1 MDSLGGNLAVI
12 DYIIIGVY
20 MAGVLY
26 LGSYFAKYIHSS
38 SDFFLAGR
46 SLPFWAIGMS
56 VVVSDIGAIDL
67 ITGAGAAY
75 DRGIA
80 QANFDWIGSVPA
92 ILIAAFIFVP
102 YYWRAGVYT
111 LPEFLGRRYNS
122 ATRWLHAL
130 VLLSFML
137 ATVSIML
144 WTSAVFL
151 NKVLGMDHL
160 TAIWV
165 TTIVVGCYAIS
176 GGLAAVVMTD
186 VMQMVVMFVGTGALL
201 TLGLWEVGGWS
212 GMVEKVLAQPE
223 QTEEYFRLLVEHRQ
237 GTKYPWPGM
246 VFSLGIIMST
256 AYFVGNQAVMQRA
269 LGARS
274 EWDAKAGMLT
284 AGLFKMAIPVL
295 VFLPGMAARGL
306 YPGLDPSDAAIPILI
321 DRLMPAGLKG
331 LMFAAF
337 FAALMSSVDSYLNSC
352 VTIFTGDIY
361 RPIHKGLTGGDLSSR
376 LGLILGRS
384 LTAVILVAAAIYA
397 PNFANHDTLYDVFQ
411 TLLSLFQ
418 GPTLAI
424 LLLGI
429 FWRGATAWGGFAGLV
444 IGVGLTVILN
454 ILGDAVFISAAG
466 SYLFVSF
473 WSFWAALAVTIIVSL
488 VTPRKTRH
496 ELEGLIYGSVVT
508 GSQATGSQAT
518 GSRATGSRANGEQAN
533 GGRANEVRTT

>member
-1 MDSLGGNLAVI
+1 MDSLAGNLAVI

-26 LGSYFAKYIHSS
+26 LGSYFAKYIHTSG
-38 SDFFLAGR
+38 DFFLAGR

-306 YPGLDPSDAAIPILI
+306 YPDLDPFDAAIPTLI
-321 DRLMPAGLKG
+321 DRLMPSGLKG

-352 VTIFTGDIY
+352 VTIFIGDIY

-473 WSFWAALAVTIIVSL
+473 WSFWAALAVTIVVSL
-488 VTPRKTRH
+488 VTPRKTSQ
-496 ELEGLIYGSVVT
+496 ELEGLIYGSVVIN
-508 GSQATGSQAT
+508 SQATGTQ
-518 GSRATGSRANGEQAN
+518 ATGSRANGKRANEEQAN
-533 GGRANEVRTT
+533 EGRAT

>member
-1 MDSLGGNLAVI
+1 MGELQSI
-12 DYIIIGVY
+12 DYLIIGTY
-20 MAGVLY
+20 MLGVLSI
-26 LGSYFAKYIHSS
+26 GSYFAKYIHSTG
-38 SDFFLAGR
+38 DFFLAGR
-46 SLPFWAIGMS
+46 ALPFWAIGMS
-56 VVVSDIGAIDL
+56 IVVTDIGAIDL
-67 ITGAGAAY
+67 LTGAGAAY

-92 ILIAAFIFVP
+92 LLLAAFIFVP

-122 ATRWLHAL
+122 ATRWVHAL
-130 VLLSFML
+130 VLLFFML

-151 NKVLGMDHL
+151 RETLGWNEI

-165 TTIVVGCYAIS
+165 TAAIVGCYAIS

-186 VMQMVVMFVGTGALL
+186 VMQLVVMFVGTGALL
-201 TLGLWEVGGWS
+201 ALALWEVGGWS
-212 GMVEKVLAQPE
+212 GLSQKILAQPNE
-223 QTEEYFRLLVEHRQ
+223 TEAYFQLLVEHRE
-237 GTKYPWPGM
+237 GTQYPWPGM

-284 AGLFKMAIPVL
+284 AALFKLAIPIL

-306 YPGLDPSDAAIPILI
+306 FPDLESSVAAIPTLI
-321 DRLMPAGLKG
+321 DRLLPPGLKG

-352 VTIFTGDIY
+352 VTIFTGDVY
-361 RPIHKGLTGGDLSSR
+361 RPLHKQVTGRDLSGR

-384 LTAVILVAAAIYA
+384 LTAFVLVAAAIYA
-397 PNFANHDTLYDVFQ
+397 PRFKESETLYDVLQ
-411 TLLSLFQ
+411 TLLSMFQ

-444 IGVGLTVILN
+444 IGVALTCVLN
-454 ILGDAVFISAAG
+454 ILGDAVFISDNP
-466 SYLFVSF
+466 YLFVSF
-473 WSFWAALAVTIIVSL
+473 WSFWVSLGVTISISL
-488 VTPRKTRH
+488 FTKKKTPM
-496 ELEGLIYGSVVT
+496 ELEGLVYGSVLSQVT
-508 GSQATGSQAT
+508 
-518 GSRATGSRANGEQAN
+518 NDN
-533 GGRANEVRTT
+533 V

>member
-1 MDSLGGNLAVI
+1 MI
-12 DYIIIGVY
+12 
-20 MAGVLY
+20 GVLY
-26 LGSYFAKYIHSS
+26 IGSYFAKYIHST

-46 SLPFWAIGMS
+46 ALPFWAIGMS
-56 VVVSDIGAIDL
+56 IVVSDIGAIDL

-92 ILIAAFIFVP
+92 ILIAAFIFLP

-111 LPEFLGRRYNS
+111 LPEFLGRRYNA
-122 ATRWLHAL
+122 ATRWIHAL
-130 VLLSFML
+130 VLLAFML

-151 NKVLGMDHL
+151 NKVLGWDHL

-165 TTIVVGCYAIS
+165 TTAIVGCYAIS

-186 VMQMVVMFVGTGALL
+186 VMQLVVMFVGTGALL
-201 TLGLWEVGGWS
+201 ALAMWEVGGWS
-212 GMVEKVLAQPE
+212 GLTEKVLAQPE
-223 QTEEYFRLLVEHRQ
+223 VTQEYFRLLVEHKP
-237 GTKYPWPGM
+237 GTEYPWPGM
-246 VFSLGIIMST
+246 VFSLGLIMST

-284 AGLFKMAIPVL
+284 AGLFKMMIPIL

-306 YPGLDPSDAAIPILI
+306 FPDLSPADAAIPTLI

-352 VTIFTGDIY
+352 VTIFLGDIY
-361 RPIHKGLTGGDLSSR
+361 RPIHKKITGHALSGKLGLT
-376 LGLILGRS
+376 LGRL
-384 LTAVILVAAAIYA
+384 LTAGVLVVAAFYA
-397 PNFANHDTLYDVFQ
+397 PQFAKSETLYDVIQ

-429 FWRGATAWGGFAGLV
+429 FWHRATGWGGLAGLV
-444 IGVGLTVILN
+444 IGVCLTMVLN
-454 ILGDAVFISAAG
+454 ILGEAVFLSEAA
-466 SYLFVSF
+466 YLYVSF
-473 WSFWAALAVTIIVSL
+473 WSFWVSLAVTIAVSL
-488 VTPRKTRH
+488 VTTPKTPE
-496 ELEGLIYGSVVT
+496 ELQGLVYGSVL
-508 GSQATGSQAT
+508 
-518 GSRATGSRANGEQAN
+518 
-533 GGRANEVRTT
+533 NESTVEGPAH

>member
-1 MDSLGGNLAVI
+1 MDELHTIGGKLITV
-12 DYIIIGVY
+12 DYVIIGVY
-20 MAGVLY
+20 MVGVLY
-26 LGSYFAKYIHSS
+26 IGMYFAKYIHSS
-38 SDFFLAGR
+38 GDFFLAGR
-46 SLPFWAIGMS
+46 ALPFWAIGMS

-92 ILIAAFIFVP
+92 LLVAAFIFVP

-122 ATRWLHAL
+122 ATRWVHAL
-130 VLLSFML
+130 VLLIFML

-151 NKVLGMDHL
+151 REVLGWHEIN
-160 TAIWV
+160 AIWV
-165 TTIVVGCYAIS
+165 TALIVGCYAIS

-186 VMQMVVMFVGTGALL
+186 VLQLVVMFVGTGALL
-201 TLGLWEVGGWS
+201 ALGMWEVGGWD
-212 GMVEKVLAQPE
+212 GMVEKVLTQPGE
-223 QTEEYFRLLVEHRQ
+223 TKEYFRLLVEHRQ
-237 GTKYPWPGM
+237 GTEYPWPGM

-274 EWDAKAGMLT
+274 EWDAKAGMIT

-306 YPGLDPSDAAIPILI
+306 FPDLEASDAAIPTLI
-321 DRLMPAGLKG
+321 DRLMPPGLKG

-352 VTIFTGDIY
+352 VTIFTGDVY
-361 RPIHKGLTGGDLSSR
+361 RPIHKRLTGNEMSEKLGLT
-376 LGLILGRS
+376 LGRS
-384 LTAVILVAAAIYA
+384 LTAFVLVAAAIYA
-397 PNFANHDTLYDVFQ
+397 PNFSESETLYDVIQ

-429 FWRGATAWGGFAGLV
+429 FWRGATAWGGFAGLI
-444 IGVGLTVILN
+444 IGVALTSVLN
-454 ILGDAVFISAAG
+454 ILGDAVFISDNP
-466 SYLFVSF
+466 YLFVSF
-473 WSFWAALAVTIIVSL
+473 WSFWVSLAVTIAVSL
-488 VTPRKTRH
+488 VTKKKTAE
-496 ELEGLIYGSVVT
+496 ELEGLVYGSVLLKPT
-508 GSQATGSQAT
+508 KG
-518 GSRATGSRANGEQAN
+518 N
-533 GGRANEVRTT
+533 

>member
-1 MDSLGGNLAVI
+1 MGSLATI

-20 MAGVLY
+20 MVGVLY
-26 LGSYFAKYIHSS
+26 IGSYFAKYIHSS
-38 SDFFLAGR
+38 GDFFLAGR
-46 SLPFWAIGMS
+46 ALPFWAIGMS
-56 VVVSDIGAIDL
+56 IVVSDIGAIDL

-92 ILIAAFIFVP
+92 LLLAAFIFVP

-122 ATRWLHAL
+122 ATRWLHAV
-130 VLLSFML
+130 VLLIFML
-137 ATVSIML
+137 ATVSILL
-144 WTSAVFL
+144 WSSAVFL
-151 NKVLGMDHL
+151 RNVLGWNEI

-165 TTIVVGCYAIS
+165 TAIIVGCYAIS

-186 VMQMVVMFVGTGALL
+186 VLQMVVMFVGTGALL
-201 TLGLWEVGGWS
+201 ALGLWEVGGWS
-212 GMVEKVLAQPE
+212 GMTEKVLAQPDE
-223 QTEEYFRLLVEHRQ
+223 TQEYFRLLVEHKQ
-237 GTKYPWPGM
+237 GTQYPWPGM
-246 VFSLGIIMST
+246 VFSLGIVMST

-284 AGLFKMAIPVL
+284 AGLFKMAIPIL

-306 YPGLDPSDAAIPILI
+306 FPDLDSSDAAIPTLI

-331 LMFAAF
+331 LMFSAF

-361 RPIHKGLTGGDLSSR
+361 RPVYKKITGQELSSKLGLTV
-376 LGLILGRS
+376 GRS
-384 LTAVILVAAAIYA
+384 LTAVILVAAALYA
-397 PNFANHDTLYDVFQ
+397 PSFKESETLYDVIQ

-444 IGVGLTVILN
+444 IGVGLTMLLN
-454 ILGDAVFISAAG
+454 ILGDAVFISDDP
-466 SYLFVSF
+466 YLFVSF
-473 WSFWAALAVTIIVSL
+473 WSFWASMAVIIAVSL
-488 VTPRKTRH
+488 VTPRKTAK
-496 ELEGLIYGSVVT
+496 ELEGLVYGSVVIKST
-508 GSQATGSQAT
+508 KTNDA
-518 GSRATGSRANGEQAN
+518 
-533 GGRANEVRTT
+533 